1 MLIDIQIIVF
11 LLFIMASC
19 QVAGLITRRPTED
32 RVLMAV
38 ILSPVIVFVIVLV
51 LSMMFSSSMM

>member
-1 MLIDIQIIVF
+1 MLSDIQIIVF

-19 QVAGLITRRPTED
+19 QVAGLMTRQPTED
-32 RVLMAV
+32 KTLMAL

-51 LSMMFSSSMM
+51 LFMMFSSSMV

>member
-1 MLIDIQIIVF
+1 MLSDIQIIVF

-38 ILSPVIVFVIVLV
+38 I
-51 LSMMFSSSMM
+51 

>member
-1 MLIDIQIIVF
+1 MLSDIQIIVF
-11 LLFIMASC
+11 LLFIMASY

-51 LSMMFSSSMM
+51 LFMMFSSSMM

>member
-1 MLIDIQIIVF
+1 MLSDIQIIVF

-19 QVAGLITRRPTED
+19 QVAGLMTRRPTED
-32 RVLMAV
+32 RALMVL

-51 LSMMFSSSMM
+51 LFMMFSSSMV

>member
-1 MLIDIQIIVF
+1 MLSDIQIIVF

-32 RVLMAV
+32 MALMAL

-51 LSMMFSSSMM
+51 LFMMFSSSMV